1 MYENQITE
9 IKRTTTNQINEL
21 KQHFESIISQ
31 QRQIID
37 EQSNVIQSI
46 QSDLHTINNYN
57 KLKIFKYQQGKEFD
71 GILRSLSN
79 ETGGNIHNNG
89 TIQITTN
96 SQYSNYVPQ
105 NIVNF
110 DTNSLYHSEN
120 IKDTYLLFDFKNKII
135 QLSNYSIMSHSSANS
150 CLRNWVVEA
159 SNDGKIWEEIDK
171 HNEDSSL
178 NGEKNENT
186 FNISQKN
193 RNFYRYI
200 KLRQTGKKLA

>member
-1 MYENQITE
+1 MFQELRYIEQKYEEILKDQEAQNKKHEEDCRKIIQMYENQITE

-46 QSDLHTINNYN
+46 QSDLHTIKNYN

-79 ETGGNIHNNG
+79 ETGGNIHNNE

-120 IKDTYLLFDFKNKII
+120 LKDTYLLFDFKNKFI

-159 SNDGKIWEEIDK
+159 
-171 HNEDSSL
+171 
-178 NGEKNENT
+178 
-186 FNISQKN
+186 
-193 RNFYRYI
+193 
-200 KLRQTGKKLA
+200 